1 MKRRR
6 GQSWGQVVRRGLAL
20 GMALVVLWI
29 MGVTADFGAVA
40 RTMGQLGTNPDFVA
54 AALRLE
60 LGAEAEPEGPL
71 SNMGFWQQMVVRQST
86 LLRGGQDAVTRLLSG
101 DAPPEEMEDPGL
113 GEEEVPLPDTTAAPD
128 DIIERTLGVS
138 SSQHYDSAEGVYIY
152 NRTEQPVDVAVLA
165 ASEVDIALPQEGP
178 QILIMHTHGSEAYTP
193 DGADVYEASDPYRT
207 TDNRYNMVRVGE
219 EIAEVLEEAGFTV
232 LHDTTLYDYPD
243 YNEAY
248 DRSLAGVQALLEE
261 YPTIRV
267 VMDVHRDALGGE
279 DGTIYKTMADVNGER
294 TAQVMLVMG
303 SNDNGLSHDHWKE
316 NLTLAVQL
324 QLQLNEDWPTF
335 ARPISLRAGRYNQQ
349 LTTGSILVEVGSHG
363 NTLQEALGAARRFA
377 QSAAEVLSTLK

>member
-101 DAPPEEMEDPGL
+101 DAPPEEMKDPGL